1 MARQARISLGH
12 ELHLVAQR
20 GHGLAPA
27 FHDDEDAAR
36 YIVDLREA
44 CRQHQVL
51 LHAYALT
58 SGQALLL
65 LTPPNGLALGRAMQ
79 TLGRRYVAW
88 HNQRH
93 QRRGT
98 PWEGRFRSALVEQPA
113 EVLSVLRYVEAA
125 GGLLTSPD
133 MSDRSVD
140 PLWSS
145 LDHHLGRQSNPAVS
159 SHAAFWFLGN
169 TPFEREA
176 AYKQW
181 CDQGPTDRELRR
193 IEAALQAGRPLG
205 GPEFEQR
212 IAQQLARPV
221 AARPR
226 GRPRKPALSTEL
238 AQFGTKLDHSVP
250 K

>member
-1 MARQARISLGH
+1 MARQARISLAH
-12 ELHLVAQR
+12 EPHLVAQR
-20 GHGLAPA
+20 GHGLAPV
-27 FHDDEDAAR
+27 FHDSEDAAR
-36 YIVDLREA
+36 YIADLREA

-58 SGQALLL
+58 PGQALLL
-65 LTPPNGLALGRAMQ
+65 LTPSTDTALGRAMQ

-88 HNQRH
+88 YNQRH

-125 GGLLTSPD
+125 AGLHAPHD
-133 MSDRSVD
+133 PSDLATG
-140 PLWSS
+140 PIWSS
-145 LDHHLGRQSNPAVS
+145 LDHHLGRQTHPAVT
-159 SHAAFWFLGN
+159 SHAAFWSLGN

-181 CDQGPTDRELRR
+181 WDQGPSDRELRR
-193 IEAALQAGRPLG
+193 IEAALLGGRPLG

-212 IAQQLARPV
+212 VAQQLARSVTP
-221 AARPR
+221 RPR
-226 GRPRKPALSTEL
+226 GRPRKTA
-238 AQFGTKLDHSVP
+238 
-250 K
+250 

>member
-1 MARQARISLGH
+1 MARQARISLGQ
-12 ELHLVAQR
+12 EPHLVAQR
-20 GHGLAPA
+20 GHGLAPV

-36 YIVDLREA
+36 YIADLREA
-44 CRQHQVL
+44 CRQHQVQ

-58 SGQALLL
+58 PAQALLL
-65 LTPPNGLALGRAMQ
+65 LTPSTDVALGRALQ

-125 GGLLTSPD
+125 GGLLAC
-133 MSDRSVD
+133 RD
-140 PLWSS
+140 PHDSSTGTIWSS
-145 LDHHLGRQSNPAVS
+145 LDHHLGRQSNPAVT
-159 SHAAFWFLGN
+159 SHAAFWSLGN

-181 CDQGPTDRELRR
+181 WDQGPTDRELRR
-193 IEAALQAGRPLG
+193 IEAALQGGRPLG

-226 GRPRKPALSTEL
+226 GRPRKQALGADL
-238 AQFGTKLDHSVP
+238 VQKGTKLDHSVP

>member
-1 MARQARISLGH
+1 MARQARISLGQ
-12 ELHLVAQR
+12 EPHLVAQR
-20 GHGLAPA
+20 GHGLAPV

-36 YIVDLREA
+36 YIADLREA
-44 CRQHQVL
+44 CRQHHVV

-58 SGQALLL
+58 PGQALLL
-65 LTPPNGLALGRAMQ
+65 LTPSSDQALGRAMQ

-125 GGLLTSPD
+125 GGLLAHHDAAHIPAG
-133 MSDRSVD
+133 

-145 LDHHLGRQSNPAVS
+145 LDHHLGRQSNPAIT
-159 SHAAFWFLGN
+159 SHAAFWSLGN

-181 CDQGPTDRELRR
+181 WDQGPSDRELRR
-193 IEAALQAGRPLG
+193 IEAALQGGRPLG
-205 GPEFEQR
+205 GLEFERR

-221 AARPR
+221 TARPR
-226 GRPRKPALSTEL
+226 GRPRKAASAEL
-238 AQFGTKLDHSVP
+238 VHTGTSLDDSVP